1 VQLTETCEPAVTP
14 VTNGNELLSKLQDG
28 VALTD
33 EPESAEEMAEAMAG
47 AVTVAA
53 TTARAAMVVS
63 AADHRSRTLRVMCES
78 PVAWRRF
85 VPSESTPVSR
95 PSTDVASVSPCSRP
109 PVRLSS
115 RAI

>member
-78 PVAWRRF
+78 PVA
-85 VPSESTPVSR
+85 
-95 PSTDVASVSPCSRP
+95 
-109 PVRLSS
+109 
-115 RAI
+115 